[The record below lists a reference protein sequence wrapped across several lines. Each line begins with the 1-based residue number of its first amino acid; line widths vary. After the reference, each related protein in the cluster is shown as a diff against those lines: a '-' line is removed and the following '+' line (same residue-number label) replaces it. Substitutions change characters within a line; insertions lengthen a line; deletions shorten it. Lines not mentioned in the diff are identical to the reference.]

1 MVDQEPQPSASGS
14 ELASFGEELRREREI
29 RGISLK
35 EIADATKISKR
46 FLEALE
52 RNDHRTLP
60 APVFTRGFVRE
71 YARYV
76 GLNAEEMVNRY
87 NFAAANDDRIE
98 KPPHVE
104 RHPAAPVRDITP
116 KAPPKRGIPPAYA
129 RINMGAVV
137 LVLIIIALGGVAYW
151 AIQHKRDGELGADI
165 NATPPVSA
173 AKNVVAPPVVPP
185 APKPADD
192 SVLRLGIEVTADS
205 WIDLKADGKPV
216 FHDVLAHGEH
226 RSFEAQQQFRFDR
239 IGNAAGVQLTLNGTR
254 VPPLGGDGEVVKNR
268 VFDRDTLRQL
278 RAAPQTATA
287 SSTTAPTTTAQSA
300 TQATPL
306 QPERP

>member
-1 MVDQEPQPSASGS
+1 MPDQEPQGQGGAS

-98 KPPHVE
+98 KPPQVE
-104 RHPAAPVRDITP
+104 KYPQTPVRDISP
-116 KAPPKRGIPPAYA
+116 KPPRKRGIPPAYA
-129 RINMGAVV
+129 RVDRNIIASVIIAALLAGVAWWAVQHRRVDAETPADAVAPVTASAAVPPPLPARPAQDDSTLRLAVEVIDNAWVV
-137 LVLIIIALGGVAYW
+137 L
-151 AIQHKRDGELGADI
+151 E
-165 NATPPVSA
+165 
-173 AKNVVAPPVVPP
+173 
-185 APKPADD
+185 
-192 SVLRLGIEVTADS
+192 
-205 WIDLKADGKPV
+205 ADGKTIV
-216 FHDVLAHGEH
+216 NAEMVRGE
-226 RSFEAQQQFRFDR
+226 RRTFEANESFRFR
-239 IGNAAGVQLTLNGTR
+239 NIGNAAGLKLTLNGAT
-254 VPPLGGDGEVVKNR
+254 VPPLGADGEVVRNR
-268 VFDRDTLRQL
+268 IFDRDALAKI
-278 RAAPQTATA
+278 RAGNAAGPQT
-287 SSTTAPTTTAQSA
+287 QS
-300 TQATPL
+300 
-306 QPERP
+306 

>member
-1 MVDQEPQPSASGS
+1 MADQEPQPPASGS

-46 FLEALE
+46 FLDALE

-104 RHPAAPVRDITP
+104 KHPATPVRDITP
-116 KAPPKRGIPPAYA
+116 KPPAKRGIPPAYA
-129 RINMGAVV
+129 RVNGGAIAVV
-137 LVLIIIALGGVAYW
+137 FIVIALGGVAYW
-151 AIQHKRDGELGADI
+151 AVQHKRDSDTAAPPDVVS
-165 NATPPVSA
+165 TPPVTAA
-173 AKNVVAPPVVPP
+173 AKVVVPP
-185 APKPADD
+185 PIAAPKPPDD
-192 SVLRLGIEVTADS
+192 SILRLGIEVTSDS
-205 WIDLKADGKPV
+205 WIDLKADGKSV
-216 FHDVLAHGEH
+216 FHDVLVRGER
-226 RSFEAQQQFRFDR
+226 RSFEAQEQFRFDR
-239 IGNAAGVQLTLNGTR
+239 IGNAAGVQLTLNGAR
-254 VPPLGGDGEVVKNR
+254 VPPLGADGEVVKNR
-268 VFDRDTLRQL
+268 VFDHDALKQL
-278 RAAPQTATA
+278 RATPQ
-287 SSTTAPTTTAQSA
+287 P
-300 TQATPL
+300 P
-306 QPERP
+306 QP